1 MPSAGVN
8 RRCNAIAASAKPGD
22 CGSRPGVT
30 RERSRISDS
39 PGYFNVDLEI
49 AWSTIQRDL
58 PELAVAVG
66 KIAHG

>member
-1 MPSAGVN
+1 
-8 RRCNAIAASAKPGD
+8 
-22 CGSRPGVT
+22 VT

-66 KIAHG
+66 KIARG